1 MNFENKPIIIFKIF
15 PVLTNQIKKYF
26 VLTSLGIMILQ
37 QNSQKIFYLTDFF
50 IETTVG
56 RIIFTTNLKNYFEKR
71 I

>member
-1 MNFENKPIIIFKIF
+1 LANKLNSFGLVDPSAKIIE
-15 PVLTNQIKKYF
+15 KYF